1 MEGSTTNAE
10 VKQELAMEDVTNL
23 STGENTN
30 TRVESLEE
38 QLKCLKAELE
48 KEKQRNFELQR
59 LNPSLVPGE
68 TKRSVGRP
76 ANIILYRDEMIDGKH
91 CVIGTVHSKGEDL
104 NFIIDKDDEERV
116 KARQWYCATGGKYVA
131 CVINIE
137 NRKRYVYLHNF
148 IMDRIFF
155 PGKCAKETVD
165 HINRNGL
172 DNRKCNLRV
181 ISQTLQNINQKKKA
195 RKVEMPPEIGELPRH
210 IWYVK
215 SNGKHGERFAVEFK
229 SEGIVKRT
237 TSARNVSLKEKFAQ
251 ALKLREELYNQFPH
265 LRS

>member
-10 VKQELAMEDVTNL
+10 CKEELAMEDVANL

-30 TRVESLEE
+30 TRVESLEDKVRMLQS
-38 QLKCLKAELE
+38 QLLE
-48 KEKQRNFELQR
+48 KNKRIADLEKK
-59 LNPSLVPGE
+59 NP
-68 TKRSVGRP
+68 VGRP
-76 ANIILYRDEMIDGKH
+76 PIPNRYRDDIIDGKQ
-91 CVIGTVHSKGEDL
+91 CVIGIISSKGNDVE
-104 NFIIDKDDEERV
+104 FIIDKDDEEKV
-116 KARQWYCATGGKYVA
+116 KERHWCCTSGGNYVSTSMIVDGSRKCA
-131 CVINIE
+131 
-137 NRKRYVYLHNF
+137 YLHNF

-155 PGKCAKETVD
+155 PGKGAKETVD
-165 HINRNGL
+165 HINRNGF

-265 LRS
+265 LRC